1 MNYGMEINYLK
12 NKLKYSDDF
21 TEYEIYNIKEEIKA
35 LEIVEQK
42 QNLRNKLNRK
52 YQKMIS
58 DNDNSIDK
66 RRYLSNSI
74 LNIKN
79 NWQNLEENL
88 LGKFSDS
95 VLENLKIHDKE
106 LKMFKNNIKDFEKS
120 IKMQEQ

>member
-66 RRYLSNSI
+66 RRCLSNSI